1 MILAADW
8 VVAGLAVSGV
18 AHRYRTSVARPPR
31 PAFAQAM
38 KKARTVVRGTARAFH
53 NEYEH

>member
-18 AHRYRTSVARPPR
+18 AHRYRTSVARLPR

-38 KKARTVVRGTARAFH
+38 KKARAVVEGTTRAFH
-53 NEYEH
+53 NEYEP